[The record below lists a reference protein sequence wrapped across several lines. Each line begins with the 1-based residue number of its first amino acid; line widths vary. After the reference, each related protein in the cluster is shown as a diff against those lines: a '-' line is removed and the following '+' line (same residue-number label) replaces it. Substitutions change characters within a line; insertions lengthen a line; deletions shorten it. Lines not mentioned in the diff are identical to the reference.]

1 MIRYAHVLRWLMI
14 HPRFLAEQLEAI
26 LENLNRNVISVD
38 EETAENASIALN
50 RMLATL

>member
-1 MIRYAHVLRWLMI
+1 MYMI

-26 LENLNRNVISVD
+26 LGGNLNRNVISVD